1 MKLSKIAIIG
11 DTHFGARNNNQ
22 KLVQFFDKF
31 YLDVFFPFLVEND
44 IKTVIQTG
52 DLWDS
57 RKSIIVQSIYDARNY
72 FFDRLVAH
80 DIKMISI
87 LGNHDIVYRN
97 TVEVNSSSVLL
108 EGYSDHV
115 SIIDKP
121 TYFCSNKVKMLLLPW
136 ICEDNEK
143 EIQDAIET
151 STANYCMG
159 HFELEGFDMFK
170 GQPSHEGQEVKNLD
184 KFKQVFSGHYH
195 HRSSKKNILYVGT
208 PYEMTW
214 MDFDDQKGFH
224 VLDTETLEL
233 EFIKNPYVIHQK
245 IIYDESIKTFDK
257 ENLSIYKN
265 CFIKLIV
272 KNKKDQFKFEQFL
285 DSLNSIGVHEIKIID
300 EEFFEL
306 TNDVTV
312 EVGSENTL
320 SLIDRFVD
328 ESEFPVD
335 RQLIKTYMNKLF
347 VTASMVE
354 V

>member
-1 MKLSKIAIIG
+1 LSKIAIIG

-22 KLVQFFDKF
+22 KLVSFFDKF
-31 YLDVFFPFLVEND
+31 YLDIFFPYLVENN
-44 IKTVIQTG
+44 IKLIIQTG

-57 RKSIIVQSIYDARNY
+57 RKSIMVQSIYDARKY

-108 EGYSDHV
+108 EGYKDHV
-115 SIIDKP
+115 DIVDKPKLIIDK
-121 TYFCSNKVKMLLLPW
+121 NVKMLLLPW

-143 EIQDAIET
+143 EIQESIED
-151 STANYCMG
+151 SNANYCMG
-159 HFELEGFDMFK
+159 HFELIGFDMFK
-170 GQPSHEGQEVKNLD
+170 GQPSHEGQEVKHLD
-184 KFKQVFSGHYH
+184 RFKQVFSGHYH
-195 HRSSKKNILYVGT
+195 HKSVKDNIMYVGT

-224 VLDTETLEL
+224 ILDTETEEL

-245 IIYDESIKTFDK
+245 IIYDEAEGNNEYKLLDGF
-257 ENLSIYKN
+257 KN

-272 KNKKDQFKFEQFL
+272 KNKKDQYKFEKFL
-285 DSLNSIGVHEIKIID
+285 DKLNAVGVHEIKIID

-306 TNDVTV
+306 TTDVTI

-320 SLIDRFVD
+320 SLIDRFVE
-328 ESEFPVD
+328 ESTFSVD
-335 RQLIKTYMNKLF
+335 KQLIKGYMNKLF
-347 VTASMVE
+347 VNASMVE
-354 V
+354 I